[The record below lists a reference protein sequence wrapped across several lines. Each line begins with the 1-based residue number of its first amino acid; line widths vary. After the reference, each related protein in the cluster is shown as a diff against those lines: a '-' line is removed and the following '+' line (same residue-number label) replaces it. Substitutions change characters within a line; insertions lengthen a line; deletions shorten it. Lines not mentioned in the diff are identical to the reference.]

1 MPNSQG
7 SFDQPGRQA
16 PPRRH
21 PGWAIWRA
29 GWCGLAAGLIAGAA
43 PAGAEET
50 APQAEERFHFSGF
63 GTLGMARSDSHQAGF
78 VRDLTQP
85 DGSAGQWTGKLDSL
99 LGLQA
104 SWQFTPQL
112 EAVVQGVSRY
122 HYNHGFNPELMW
134 AYLRYE
140 PNSYLNL
147 RLGRLGTDFYLYAD
161 SRQVGYSYLTVRPN
175 PDYFVALPFSHLDG
189 ADAEVTVPVGPGLVR
204 AKVFTGRLDE
214 KLALA
219 DRTWDLA
226 GSRMWGGHLT
236 LSHGPWTAR
245 LGRSYL
251 RFAHDLPLAPLPD
264 LLNATQLPSAR
275 AAAEALGAAGKSAR
289 FDSLGVVYD
298 QGPLLLQF
306 MLSHAHQ
313 DSAVFQSWWAGYL
326 QAGYRIGEFTPY
338 AGYSRI
344 YSTPQPIATGLP
356 NRPPLNLLNA
366 ATAATQADSHSNQAT
381 VNLGLRWDFA
391 RNMDLKVQWDAI
403 RGHPDSLFPV
413 RGERAGWNGR
423 TNVLTLTYDF
433 VF

>member
-1 MPNSQG
+1 MPNCPG
-7 SFDQPGRQA
+7 LPDQTGRHIHS
-16 PPRRH
+16 RRSH
-21 PGWAIWRA
+21 DRVGQRA
-29 GWCGLAAGLIAGAA
+29 GWCCLAASLLLGAA
-43 PAGAEET
+43 PAMAGESAPPTEEHF
-50 APQAEERFHFSGF
+50 RFSGF
-63 GTLGMARSDSHQAGF
+63 GTLGLTRSDSHQAGF

-122 HYNHGFNPELMW
+122 HYDHSFNPELMW
-134 AYLRYE
+134 AYVRYE
-140 PNSYLNL
+140 PSPYLSL

-175 PDYFVALPFSHLDG
+175 PDYFVALPFSHVDG
-189 ADAEVTVPVGPGLVR
+189 GDAEVTLPVGPGVAR
-204 AKVFTGRLDE
+204 VKVFAGRLDE

-219 DRTWDLA
+219 DRTWNLA
-226 GSRMWGGHLT
+226 GSSMWGSHLT

-251 RFAHDLPLAPLPD
+251 RFAKDLPIAPLPD
-264 LLNATQLPSAR
+264 LLNATRVPAAQ

-298 QGPLLLQF
+298 QGPLLVQF

-313 DSAVFQSWWAGYL
+313 DSAIFQSWWASYV
-326 QAGYRIGEFTPY
+326 QAGYRLGDFTPY

-344 YSTPQPIATGLP
+344 YSTPHPVATGLP
-356 NRPPLNLLNA
+356 NVPPLSLLNR
-366 ATAATQADSHSNQAT
+366 ATAATQADSRANQST

-391 RNMDLKVQWDAI
+391 RNMDLKVQVDAI
-403 RGHPDSLFPV
+403 RGHADSLFPV
-413 RGERAGWNGR
+413 RGERSGWNGH
-423 TNVLTLTYDF
+423 TNVFTLTYDF